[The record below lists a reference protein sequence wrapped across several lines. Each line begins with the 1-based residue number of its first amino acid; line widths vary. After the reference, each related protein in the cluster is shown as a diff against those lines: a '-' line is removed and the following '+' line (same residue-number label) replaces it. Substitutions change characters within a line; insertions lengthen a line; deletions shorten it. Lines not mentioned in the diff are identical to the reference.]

1 MALSVTVESA
11 SLQCFRSHSFI
22 ANLLYKVRAER
33 RIKAM

>member
-1 MALSVTVESA
+1 MALSVTVESE
-11 SLQCFRSHSFI
+11 SLKCFRNLSFI